1 LAPSEKHP
9 KAGRV
14 EMSIPADAVV
24 PDEAAEPLEPPPP
37 HPIKDKR
44 PSADKTIKREFIKY
58 FSMGFYGQSG
68 IKSPVRQAQSFG

>member
-14 EMSIPADAVV
+14 EMLM
-24 PDEAAEPLEPPPP
+24 PDETVEPLEPPPP
-37 HPIKDKR
+37 PHPTKDNR